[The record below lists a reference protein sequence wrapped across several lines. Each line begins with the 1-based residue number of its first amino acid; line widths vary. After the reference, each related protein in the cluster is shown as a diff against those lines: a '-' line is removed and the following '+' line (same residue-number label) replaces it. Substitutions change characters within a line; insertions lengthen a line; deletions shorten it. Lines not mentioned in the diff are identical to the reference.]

1 MKRISLSVPQLLFV
15 VATRAAL
22 AAGVA
27 LLISQRLSKG
37 QRRVAGASLLGLGAV
52 STFPAAKFVLNR
64 PRPLA
69 QRLRSL
75 VA

>member
-1 MKRISLSVPQLLFV
+1 MKRISLSVPQLMFV

-27 LLISQRLSKG
+27 LLISHRLSKG
-37 QRRVAGASLLGLGAV
+37 QRRAAGASLIGLGAV
-52 STFPAAKFVLNR
+52 STLPAAKFVLNR
-64 PRPLA
+64 PRPLTE
-69 QRLRSL
+69 RLRSM

>member
-1 MKRISLSVPQLLFV
+1 MKRISLSVPQLMFV
-15 VATRAAL
+15 VGTRAAL

-37 QRRVAGASLLGLGAV
+37 QRRAVGASLIGLGAA
-52 STFPAAKFVLNR
+52 TTLPAAKFVLKR